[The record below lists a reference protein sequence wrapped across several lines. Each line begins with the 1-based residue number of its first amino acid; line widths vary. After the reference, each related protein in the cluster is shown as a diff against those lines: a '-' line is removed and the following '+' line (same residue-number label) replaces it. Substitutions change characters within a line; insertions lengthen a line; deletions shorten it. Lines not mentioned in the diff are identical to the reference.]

1 MLSALFGGEMDMIKK
16 NVSSKFKLVLYLGM
30 IFLFPLLVQAH
41 LIGGNGFASGII
53 HPVLG
58 FDHLLAMVAVGI
70 ISIQLGGR
78 ALLAIPSAFVLFL
91 VIGGLVA
98 IVGLPFPAVELGIS
112 LSVLVLGVFIA
123 LSGKIPTPYSLA
135 CVALFALFHGHA
147 HGTEMPLIAN
157 PILYATGFVVSTAV
171 LHISGIAIGH
181 YAAKTELTSRFLRY
195 AGVGMG
201 LIGIMLLAGL

>member
-1 MLSALFGGEMDMIKK
+1 
-16 NVSSKFKLVLYLGM
+16 
-30 IFLFPLLVQAH
+30 
-41 LIGGNGFASGII
+41 
-53 HPVLG
+53 
-58 FDHLLAMVAVGI
+58 
-70 ISIQLGGR
+70 
-78 ALLAIPSAFVLFL
+78 
-91 VIGGLVA
+91 
-98 IVGLPFPAVELGIS
+98 
-112 LSVLVLGVFIA
+112 LVLGVFIA